1 MSLNFFFFGFVGSSF
16 LCAGFLWLRWVGTTL
31 HCSARASSCS
41 GFSWC
46 RAWALGAQASV
57 DAATQAQE
65 LWHMGLCVPWHV
77 NLPGPG
83 IKPTSPAL
91 SVGFLFTIPRGKF
104 YMLFLKKLPVACYID
119 PEYILISGGYW
130 VHDHEI
136 PVSIINLILSNYTQS
151 KASAHHNQVEET

>member
-65 LWHMGLCVPWHV
+65 LWHMALCVPWHV
-77 NLPGPG
+77 ESSW
-83 IKPTSPAL
+83 TRDR
-91 SVGFLFTIPRGKF
+91 THIPCI
-104 YMLFLKKLPVACYID
+104 VSW
-119 PEYILISGGYW
+119 ILIHYTTREVLHVVFKETACGLLYWSW
-130 VHDHEI
+130 VHID
-136 PVSIINLILSNYTQS
+136 LWWILSAWSWDTCFYHKLNTI
-151 KASAHHNQVEET
+151 